1 MKAKLLMLALAVE
14 GTSTLACG
22 SGGSSLSAS
31 NDGGDAA
38 SSDAG
43 VSSEATM
50 NADTSMRS
58 DAAAAMGTES
68 ATDASLDAGV
78 VDDAASLGNTPAPVT
93 MALFRFANWSPDSPA
108 FDMCIAPHG
117 TKAFQ
122 GPLLSALTMTT
133 GSDAGTD
140 GLAFPLVSAY
150 ALVPPAQYDARIVVG
165 GTTSCAV
172 GIRADTTTLPALAA
186 GGAETVG
193 VVGEVAPNPGDFKLE
208 VLGFLDDVMA
218 SESAKVR
225 AINAASAGAMSLID
239 VGTGSLADNSFL
251 AIFRGVQIAHA
262 SAPPEAWIPYLVDPN
277 GYDPGAPILGAQLSA
292 HISGTISGPD
302 GGADLVV
309 GAGLFSAPSGAV
321 MTVVVAGGTSST
333 SPALVVCADN
343 AGTTGPLSDCT
354 IFADAGM

>member
-1 MKAKLLMLALAVE
+1 MKAKLLMLALAVG

-38 SSDAG
+38 PNDAG
-43 VSSEATM
+43 VGTEAAM
-50 NADTSMRS
+50 SADTSMSS
-58 DAAAAMGTES
+58 DVAAAMGTES
-68 ATDASLDAGV
+68 STDASLDAGV
-78 VDDAASLGNTPAPVT
+78 VDDAGYLGNTPAPVT
-93 MALFRFANWSPDSPA
+93 TALFRFANWSPDSPA

-122 GPLLSALTMTT
+122 GPLLWALTMT
-133 GSDAGTD
+133 GSDAGTN

-150 ALVPPAQYDARIVVG
+150 AAVPPGQYDVRMVVG
-165 GTTSCAV
+165 GTASCAV

-186 GGAETVG
+186 GGAETVA

-208 VLGFLDDVMA
+208 VLGFLDDVVA
-218 SESAKVR
+218 SGSAKIR

-239 VGTGSLADNSFL
+239 VGTGTLADNSFL

-262 SAPPEAWIPYLVDPN
+262 SAPSEAWIPYLVDPN
-277 GYDPGAPILGAQLSA
+277 GYDPGAPILAAQLSA

-309 GAGLFSAPSGAV
+309 GAGLFSAPNGAV
-321 MTVVVAGGTSST
+321 MTVVVAGGTSSA

-354 IFADAGM
+354 VFADAGM